1 MHDIFSFQLHYPWF
15 VNSELLMF
23 PKEMSSLQCSFKSNR
38 SSQYLAKSH
47 IFCSVDI
54 HNLSFTFSDR
64 YRGLHYASIK
74 TNPSSFIWSGH
85 GGQNQSR
92 GSRKIQ
98 VWKWVFS
105 KLLSPKNRLCLW
117 GLSACQCVV
126 MMIKENLM
134 FSDYDDQDGV
144 TSRGKPP
151 KKPARKPSGQKRK
164 FASKLLPKEASRW
177 AIWCDKFDVKE

>member
-1 MHDIFSFQLHYPWF
+1 
-15 VNSELLMF
+15 MF
-23 PKEMSSLQCSFKSNR
+23 PKEMSSLQCSLKSNR
-38 SSQYLAKSH
+38 SSHYLAKSH
-47 IFCSVDI
+47 NFCSVDI

-64 YRGLHYASIK
+64 YWGLHYASIK
-74 TNPSSFIWSGH
+74 TNPSSFIRSRY
-85 GGQNQSR
+85 GGQNQGR

-98 VWKWVFS
+98 VRKWVLS
-105 KLLSPKNRLCLW
+105 KLLSPKYWLW

-177 AIWCDKFDVKE
+177 SLRKNILEVRFLW